1 MGTYRTLRFRVYEFL
16 DGESQ
21 RPIHR
26 AFNFFII
33 ILIFTNVIAVI
44 LESHAP
50 YHNSYG
56 TFFSIFEIFSVV
68 VFSFEYLGRLWSC
81 VENEDYKDMSASKAR
96 LRYIFSPLAIIDLLA
111 ILPFYLSLFISI
123 DMRHLRMLRMLRLLK
138 LSHYFKG
145 LDIFI
150 TVISKELV
158 TIATVIL
165 TVLIMVILS
174 ASLMYTLE
182 HTAQPE
188 AFKDIP
194 RAIWW
199 AVVTMTTVG
208 YGDVTPVTFGGRVLA
223 GFIMLMGVGVVALP
237 AGMLAARFG
246 EEIQAR
252 KDRMRSHVLHAL
264 EDGRIDEWEMVE
276 LEKTARRLGISMDAL
291 NRLIDLHNLQKNS
304 TQHCPHCGKMIDK
317 AHEKL
322 D

>member
-1 MGTYRTLRFRVYEFL
+1 MKTDRTLRFKVYELL

-21 RPIHR
+21 RPLHR
-26 AFNFFII
+26 AFNFFVIML
-33 ILIFTNVIAVI
+33 ILANVIAVI

-50 YHNSYG
+50 YRNSYG
-56 TFFSIFEIFSVV
+56 VFFSIFEILSVA
-68 VFSFEYLGRLWSC
+68 VFSLEYLGRLWSC
-81 VENEDYKDMSASKAR
+81 VENEDYRAMPAAKAR
-96 LRYIFSPLAIIDLLA
+96 LRYMISPLAIIDLLA
-111 ILPFYLSLFISI
+111 ILPFYLSFFMTI

-194 RAIWW
+194 RSIWW

-208 YGDVTPVTFGGRVLA
+208 YGDVTPVTLGGRVLA

-264 EDGRIDEWEMVE
+264 QDGHIDEWEMVE

-291 NRLIDLHNLQKNS
+291 NRLIDLHNLQKNAA
-304 TQHCPHCGKMIDK
+304 QHCPHCGKMIDR
-317 AHEKL
+317 ACEKS